1 MFKVNWPRFSDDFIA
16 QASQQL
22 TIALNKGQKPNNI
35 VGDID
40 VADLN
45 MGTKPPDLEILEI
58 GELGEDRFKGIFKM
72 TYAGDAHVILN
83 TRVQQPQITRHY
95 CPVDVNSTFDGVAS
109 VRRFLQSQIEGQL
122 RQMFKEDLPMLI
134 HKLSLVLIQQQEEAA
149 AAASSTSS
157 SIQSASGS
165 TDNLKGM
172 GDESDDS
179 LTSSNHKHHHYHPT
193 HLTDETVHRFVNRPH
208 HQKWSGNEPVT
219 VLDSESDAGELESQ
233 AIGAYV
239 LHKSLMPDN
248 NLLGL
253 EVVSESILSSSP
265 SSASP
270 TPIPSSIQSD
280 SKSSIK
286 PKSASSRHPYSSNS
300 NHNVSSGAQTSPSPT
315 TSSIANGSQSPIIF
329 KQSLEPASQ
338 LAPLSIVPPSSPA
351 APSAVMSPHSLSN
364 GIRKPVPMNHPISHF
379 MSTSNYQD
387 SVTSNASKSKTS
399 HRFSAPP
406 LGQTHKH
413 PVYSESGRYS
423 PSSPSSPRSGSI
435 IHRSSVS
442 LYNESITMSKNMSSQ
457 SFSSNPD
464 GRSSVSSNVAS
475 TSRQRYAPAPYSF
488 NSSQHSLYSSAGA
501 LGSGKIGGSGLK
513 SGPSSDGGGGNGSIS
528 NFSGNGN
535 SDGVHSHKNS
545 ESNEPQL
552 ILKDKVTLQP
562 SDNQVTAHLA
572 SLMLANHTI
581 SPVMHRLEH
590 ATFRTG
596 GGVSGT
602 SSSSLAAALAAG
614 AMAATQSPPTHSTA
628 VFSSSSLSSHNVTA
642 SPTSSAPIKDPSSPS
657 NGSTEKLSSA
667 PTTPFGAGT
676 RKRGGTRN
684 VHKMT
689 LPSNLTAGMPK
700 SSSSGGIFG
709 LDSSTTGARTASS
722 SGRSLG
728 TSSSIASSTRT
739 SRAPS
744 LNEPAAPTLTTR
756 RSNNLKTST
765 TFNSSRI
772 EESNESGDELAGLLA
787 DRLEI
792 HKNRRVSGQSTSSST
807 AAAATAASISQQHIG
822 IIKRPSLNRYSTS
835 TVSSGESDAFSDDE
849 PLTIQAKSPPTGA
862 GFISRTSMG
871 VFGHSGVLGI
881 NNGGLNEN
889 GSPTQ
894 MTPPPRSTSSMSTRS
909 AGGSV
914 ATITTKK
921 VVRVKSNASSM
932 TITAGSLDKFTK
944 EEEEG

>member
-83 TRVQQPQITRHY
+83 TRVQANPLNLPRHEY
-95 CPVDVNSTFDGVAS
+95 TISQRSTILAANHPLVVPMRLRISNLKLRGIIVLVIDKTKGTTLVFKNDPLEKVDVNSTFDGVAS

-179 LTSSNHKHHHYHPT
+179 LPSSNHKHHHYHPT

-286 PKSASSRHPYSSNS
+286 PKSASSRHPYSSN
-300 NHNVSSGAQTSPSPT
+300 T
-315 TSSIANGSQSPIIF
+315 
-329 KQSLEPASQ
+329 
-338 LAPLSIVPPSSPA
+338 
-351 APSAVMSPHSLSN
+351 
-364 GIRKPVPMNHPISHF
+364 
-379 MSTSNYQD
+379 
-387 SVTSNASKSKTS
+387 
-399 HRFSAPP
+399 
-406 LGQTHKH
+406 
-413 PVYSESGRYS
+413 
-423 PSSPSSPRSGSI
+423 
-435 IHRSSVS
+435 
-442 LYNESITMSKNMSSQ
+442 
-457 SFSSNPD
+457 
-464 GRSSVSSNVAS
+464 
-475 TSRQRYAPAPYSF
+475 
-488 NSSQHSLYSSAGA
+488 GA

-765 TFNSSRI
+765 TFNNSRI

-807 AAAATAASISQQHIG
+807 AAAATVASISQQHIG